1 MERAHKRAGTGKRRR
16 EVGECSRLGPSLRIA
31 TVSGG
36 WEWLSYTLKYT
47 HVERLTYTMA
57 SAGCVTL
64 LLVAGLLHEEVVVQ
78 DRSSRV
84 FAFLLRV
91 PGKRIGR

>member
-1 MERAHKRAGTGKRRR
+1 MERAHERAGTGKRRR
-16 EVGECSRLGPSLRIA
+16 EVGGCSRLGPSLRSC
-31 TVSGG
+31 TH
-36 WEWLSYTLKYT
+36 TLKYT

>member
-1 MERAHKRAGTGKRRR
+1 
-16 EVGECSRLGPSLRIA
+16 VFA
-31 TVSGG
+31 T
-36 WEWLSYTLKYT
+36 WPEPTELYTHIEIIYT